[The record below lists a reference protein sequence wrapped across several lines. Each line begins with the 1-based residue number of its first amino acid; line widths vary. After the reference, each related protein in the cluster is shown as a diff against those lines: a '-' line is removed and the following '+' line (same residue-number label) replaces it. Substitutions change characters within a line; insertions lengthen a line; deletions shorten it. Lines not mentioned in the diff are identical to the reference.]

1 MVAFGAFA
9 QAYEFYE
16 EMVRRGFECEDL
28 SLEPTVAE
36 VIARVGPQDQ
46 NFYGRGAIRVIR
58 MRRAAVEPG
67 KNDDRRAEGG
77 GDSAGAAA
85 KRSGVPDRLGRALL

>member
-1 MVAFGAFA
+1 
-9 QAYEFYE
+9 
-16 EMVRRGFECEDL
+16 MVRRGFECEDL

-58 MRRAAVEPG
+58 MRRAAAEPG
-67 KNDDRRAEGG
+67 KNGDRRAEGG
-77 GDSAGAAA
+77 WDPAGAAA
-85 KRSGVPDRLGRALL
+85 KRSGAPDRLGRALL